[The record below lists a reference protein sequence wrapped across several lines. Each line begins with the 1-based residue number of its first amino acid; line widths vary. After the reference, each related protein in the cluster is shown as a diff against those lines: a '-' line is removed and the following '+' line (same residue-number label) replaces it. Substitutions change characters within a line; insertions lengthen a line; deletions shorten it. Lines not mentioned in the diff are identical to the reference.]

1 MFSSLPFYPPPP
13 PTHLMTTTGSFLYL
27 RVTVKEAVIKTRYPL
42 AVAVGMVAAVC
53 GHLDA
58 FYQAMQNSSAVC
70 FFS

>member
-1 MFSSLPFYPPPP
+1 
-13 PTHLMTTTGSFLYL
+13 MTTTGSFLYL